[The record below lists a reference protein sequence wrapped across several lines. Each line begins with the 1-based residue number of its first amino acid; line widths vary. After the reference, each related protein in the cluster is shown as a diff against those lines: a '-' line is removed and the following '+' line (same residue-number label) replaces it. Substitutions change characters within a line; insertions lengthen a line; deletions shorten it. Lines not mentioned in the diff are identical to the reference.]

1 MKGVYTTGNLICSE
15 CGRFLQPELVR
26 NASGAATGEILV
38 RGHQA
43 SCSLFGT
50 ASILKLPFIPIDRSV
65 REKAA

>member
-1 MKGVYTTGNLICSE
+1 MKGVFITGNLICSE

-26 NASGAATGEILV
+26 GRDNAAMGELIV
-38 RGHQA
+38 RGHER

-50 ASILKLPFIPIDRSV
+50 ASTIKLPFIPIEQSV